1 MPLPTP
7 LKIPP
12 GAAPGLPNGS
22 APMGVMPSESLAA
35 LAQLPG
41 AVVGQAN
48 KKQRELYVG
57 NLPVGMVTPSALRD
71 LFSQPLKTMPNFSEA
86 AGQVVAPP
94 HLRTQMRART
104 TGDHPP
110 AHTCMRAH
118 APLVIARCTFACAAR
133 QPVLNVDIAPD
144 GKFAFVEFRDE
155 EITQIALTLF
165 DKMELCGRTLNV
177 GRPRGYVEP
186 GGSLSSSLLP
196 QLGAFG
202 GPGGPGGPGPP
213 PPPPAAPTD
222 PPTKCLKLEGLIMPD
237 MLTEA
242 EYPEVYDD
250 IKTECAQSGAVA
262 QLRIPRTGEPQAGLV
277 FVTYQTLSGAA
288 KAKEALHKRQFD
300 GNTVLATFVPEEPP
314 TGDAPPA

>member
-1 MPLPTP
+1 MR
-7 LKIPP
+7 
-12 GAAPGLPNGS
+12 A
-22 APMGVMPSESLAA
+22 
-35 LAQLPG
+35 
-41 AVVGQAN
+41 
-48 KKQRELYVG
+48 Y
-57 NLPVGMVTPSALRD
+57 
-71 LFSQPLKTMPNFSEA
+71 
-86 AGQVVAPP
+86 APP
-94 HLRTQMRART
+94 
-104 TGDHPP
+104 
-110 AHTCMRAH
+110 
-118 APLVIARCTFACAAR
+118 VIARCTCACAAR

-202 GPGGPGGPGPP
+202 GPVPAQP
-213 PPPPAAPTD
+213 PPPPAAPAD

-262 QLRIPRTGEPQAGLV
+262 QLRIPRMGEPQAGLV
-277 FVTYQTLSGAA
+277 FVTYETLSGAA

-314 TGDAPPA
+314 TGAAPPA